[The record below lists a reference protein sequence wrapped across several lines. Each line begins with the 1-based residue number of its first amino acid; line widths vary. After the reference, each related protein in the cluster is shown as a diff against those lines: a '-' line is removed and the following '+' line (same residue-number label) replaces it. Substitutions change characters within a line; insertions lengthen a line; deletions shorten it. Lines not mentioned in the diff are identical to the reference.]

1 MQLHYG
7 DRPHDFSDNEIRASA
22 WRRIPGIA
30 AFTGDGTDS
39 NVMVAATKA
48 IKNAGGLGI
57 PTVKPWNIEVI
68 REKMAMVKDSG
79 AFAVAMDIDAAGLPF
94 LKNLTP
100 PAGSKSVEDLREVKQ
115 AAGLPFIVKGIM
127 TVKGAM
133 KAKEA
138 GADAIVV
145 SNHGGRVLDQCPATA
160 EVLEEIANA
169 VDGSMKIFVD
179 GGIRSGVDVFKAL
192 ALGADAVIIAR
203 PFVTAVY
210 GGAQEGVEA
219 YVNKIGSE
227 LKDTMAMCGVASL
240 KELHFE
246 GGHFGGEAG
255 FVHQDSHLAFAVGN
269 QFEESFPVGER
280 GARGDRRDGRGA
292 EEKHVGRDGSVVDRG
307 VFAIRHIGVSAGE
320 VGRYVILPGDPGRCE
335 KIARHFDNPVKIAQN
350 REYTTYTGYLDGE
363 KVSVVSTGIGGPSAS
378 IAVEELVHCGADT
391 FIRVGTSGGM
401 QKEVLGG
408 ICG

>member
-1 MQLHYG
+1 MDTLVENRPCDTTLELFGRTFQYPFFAGPVGAVQLHYG
-7 DRPHDFSDNEIRASA
+7 DCLNDISYNDILVFVCFFFCFVFFFGNDILVSACAAS
-22 WRRIPGIA
+22 GIA

-240 KELHFE
+240 KEIT
-246 GGHFGGEAG
+246 
-255 FVHQDSHLAFAVGN
+255 
-269 QFEESFPVGER
+269 
-280 GARGDRRDGRGA
+280 RDC
-292 EEKHVGRDGSVVDRG
+292 V
-307 VFAIRHIGVSAGE
+307 
-320 VGRYVILPGDPGRCE
+320 
-335 KIARHFDNPVKIAQN
+335 
-350 REYTTYTGYLDGE
+350 
-363 KVSVVSTGIGGPSAS
+363 
-378 IAVEELVHCGADT
+378 
-391 FIRVGTSGGM
+391 RV
-401 QKEVLGG
+401 
-408 ICG
+408 